1 MSTTA
6 TAVPTGTWNID
17 PVHSRVGFSVK
28 HLGIST
34 VRGEFRNYDGALV
47 VGEDGSITASGTVA
61 IDSIDTSQP
70 DRDGHLK
77 SADFFDAANYPE
89 ITFESTSV
97 TAKDEDTYEIT
108 GDLTLHGVTKPIT
121 LTAEAGGSEV
131 DPFGNTRI
139 GFEVTG
145 EISRS
150 EFGMKFNMALGSG
163 NLAVSDKVKLDL
175 DISAVKAH

>member
-17 PVHSRVGFSVK
+17 PAHSRVGFSVK

-34 VRGEFRNYDGALV
+34 VRGEFANYDGSLV

-61 IDSIDTSQP
+61 VDSIDTRQP

-89 ITFESTSV
+89 ITFRSTSV
-97 TAKDEDTYEIT
+97 VATDEDTYEIT
-108 GDLTLHGVTKPIT
+108 GDLTLRGVTQQIT
-121 LTAEAGGSEV
+121 LTAEIGGGET
-131 DPFGNTRI
+131 DGYGFERI
-139 GFEVTG
+139 GLEATG
-145 EISRS
+145 TISRS
-150 EFGMKFNMALGSG
+150 AYGMKFNQALGSG
-163 NLAVSDKVKLDL
+163 NAIVSDKVKLDL
-175 DISAVKAH
+175 DISAVKAA

>member
-1 MSTTA
+1 MSATA
-6 TAVPTGTWNID
+6 TTLPTGTWNVD
-17 PVHSRVGFSVK
+17 PSHSRVGFRVK

-34 VRGEFRNYDGALV
+34 VRGEFRKYEGSLV
-47 VGEDGSITASGTVA
+47 VDDGGNLKATGKVDTA
-61 IDSIDTSQP
+61 SIDTADA
-70 DRDGHLK
+70 DRDAHLK
-77 SADFFDAANYPE
+77 AADFFDVETYPE

-97 TAKDEDTYEIT
+97 TAKDEDTYEIV
-108 GDLTLHGVTKPIT
+108 GDLTLHGVTKPVT
-121 LTAEAGGSEV
+121 LTAEAGGSEI

-150 EFGMKFNMALGSG
+150 DFGMKFNMALGSG

-175 DISAVKAH
+175 DISAVKAA